1 MTQPNPVYLD
11 YAATTPVDPRVQ
23 QVMMAA
29 WTANYGNPS
38 SVHWFGQR
46 AEAALESAREA
57 VAAFLNAHPSEI
69 YFTSCGTE
77 SDNLALRGVARA
89 RRMQTGANHIL
100 VSPVE
105 HSAVL
110 HTAQQLAA
118 LENFDLELLPVDAFG
133 RVDPA
138 SVASRLRSSTALV
151 SVVYAN
157 NEIGSINPISEV
169 GQVCRQAGIPF
180 HTDAVQ
186 AAAYLPMDVQV
197 DNLDLLSLG
206 AHKLYG
212 PKSGGV
218 LFVRHGVPIQAV
230 QTGGKQENGLR
241 AGTQDIPS
249 ALGVAEALRLI
260 QLERDDHTT
269 RFLQL
274 RDRLIAGVLSSIPDA
289 RLTGHPRSRLPNH
302 ASFVFEDVDGN
313 TLLALLDAAGFACS
327 SGSAC
332 KSGSPRPSE
341 ILLALEI
348 PPEWALGS
356 LRVTV
361 GRYTT
366 PEDIENFLTVL
377 PQKVTQ
383 AHRGEGK

>member
-1 MTQPNPVYLD
+1 
-11 YAATTPVDPRVQ
+11 
-23 QVMMAA
+23 
-29 WTANYGNPS
+29 
-38 SVHWFGQR
+38 
-46 AEAALESAREA
+46 
-57 VAAFLNAHPSEI
+57 
-69 YFTSCGTE
+69 
-77 SDNLALRGVARA
+77 
-89 RRMQTGANHIL
+89 
-100 VSPVE
+100 
-105 HSAVL
+105 
-110 HTAQQLAA
+110 
-118 LENFDLELLPVDAFG
+118 
-133 RVDPA
+133 
-138 SVASRLRSSTALV
+138 
-151 SVVYAN
+151 
-157 NEIGSINPISEV
+157 
-169 GQVCRQAGIPF
+169 
-180 HTDAVQ
+180 
-186 AAAYLPMDVQV
+186 MDVQA

-218 LFVRHGVPIQAV
+218 LFVRRGVPIQAV

-249 ALGVAEALRLI
+249 ALGIAEALRLI
-260 QLERDDHTT
+260 QLERDDHTAH
-269 RFLQL
+269 FLQL
-274 RDRLIAGVLSSIPDA
+274 RDRLIAGVLASIPDV

-366 PEDIENFLTVL
+366 LEDIENFLTIL

-383 AHRGEGK
+383 ARRGEHK